1 MAETTHHVVWALAGV
16 SEGKI
21 LRHNSVEHHL
31 HVVPHVRVPVL
42 VDGEGGG
49 GVEQL
54 DVHQSHRELRQLGKL
69 QHQSGYH
76 TAHSINRTNQP
87 PTNKTITNTNVIWPV
102 KELLFSLSR
111 RLTPLRI
118 SSVTRWTPR
127 CCGRR
132 WTLRCS
138 QAFGPTMRPEP
149 CWEP

>member
-69 QHQSGYH
+69 QTPVWLPH
-76 TAHSINRTNQP
+76 TSNRTNQLS
-87 PTNKTITNTNVIWPV
+87 NKRVRNKNVTWIFLYRDDSP
-102 KELLFSLSR
+102 LLESPLSR
-111 RLTPLRI
+111 GG
-118 SSVTRWTPR
+118 PR
-127 CCGRR
+127 GAAAAGGPCAAAKRSARR
-132 WTLRCS
+132 
-138 QAFGPTMRPEP
+138 
-149 CWEP
+149 